1 MGEIAAA
8 AKQGPGQGPATLAL
22 GNRLGGGSLLR
33 PHPQLSRCNS
43 LTGAMPAG
51 CQRQRALMNLRRLT
65 SIVHCTS
72 CTTRVAFKKTALRQL
87 ALPYPPHGAILGI
100 LLNDIHT

>member
-51 CQRQRALMNLRRLT
+51 CPASTCADELETTHFHCSLH
-65 SIVHCTS
+65 IVHNSGRIQKDGTPS
-72 CTTRVAFKKTALRQL
+72 TRTALSTPR
-87 ALPYPPHGAILGI
+87 GDLG
-100 LLNDIHT
+100 DFTQ